1 VVWRAGSDDGNYA
14 CRKGRGALATFFPRS
29 PVFVILRE
37 PWVPPKPGIP
47 SPGFPRSP
55 VLLFSVFAVV
65 PEEGDE

>member
-1 VVWRAGSDDGNYA
+1 
-14 CRKGRGALATFFPRS
+14 
-29 PVFVILRE
+29 LRE

-55 VLLFSVFAVV
+55 VLLFSVFAAV